1 MTIVFLLCLVLERSR
16 AFETKSTYR
25 YQHLRESNE
34 FKDYDKM
41 DHVRRNQ
48 GFRRG
53 LDPFLKNI
61 TLRAEECELSR
72 TIAKT
77 RVYWLKFEIWIQFSL
92 NFVQTILRLVSNHI
106 TICVV

>member
-34 FKDYDKM
+34 FKDYDKNGS
-41 DHVRRNQ
+41 RPKKSGISERL
-48 GFRRG
+48 RSI
-53 LDPFLKNI
+53 LENI
-61 TLRAEECELSR
+61 TLGAEECELSR

-77 RVYWLKFEIWIQFSL
+77 RKYWLKFEIWIQFSL
-92 NFVQTILRLVSNHI
+92 NFVQTISRLVSNHI